1 MKLPAIALA
10 LALLAGCAGDTT
22 QMEARRLLESGE
34 TQTGLAMLARA
45 AEQNPRDRELHFE
58 YVRQRDLATSR
69 LLTEG
74 DTARANGQYNEAVT
88 AYQQAL
94 AIDPEQPRAKAGV
107 AGIAADRRHAGM
119 VREADAWFKK
129 QNYVEA
135 ESRLRE
141 VLNENPGNQDARN
154 LLRRVNDAKTTQS
167 LIPPVL
173 KSAVGKKVTLEFKD
187 ANIRS
192 VFEVIGRTTGVNF
205 VFDKDVRPDL
215 KTTIAVRNT
224 TVEDAI
230 KLILLTSQL
239 ERKVL
244 NDNTLL
250 IYPNTS
256 AKQKEYQELV
266 VRSFYV
272 ANVDVKQMM
281 NLIRTVVKTRDVYVD
296 EKLNLLV
303 MKDTPEA
310 VRLAEKLIETQDMA
324 DPEVTLE
331 VEVLEVSRNRLQ
343 ELGVRFPDRVN
354 FQDPGSVGAASA
366 IMRASGPLV
375 GFVATPAVVLNL
387 RQQNGYANVLANP
400 RIRVKNR
407 EKAKVHIGDRVPVIT
422 TTSTANVGVSASVN
436 YLDVGLK
443 LEVEPTIHLEGDVAI
458 KVGLEVSN
466 IVREVPT
473 TGGGLAYQVGTRNAA
488 TVLRLHDGETQVLAG
503 LIQDEERRTANGLPG
518 VSDLPV
524 VGRLFSSNLDTRGK
538 TEIVLLITPRVVRN
552 LSRSENVKAEF
563 YSGTESSIGAPPLVL
578 GPTDPGSVSA
588 SGTALPSGPGG
599 GAAAGPGPMVGPDP
613 RIPASSAASLQV
625 SAPPRAAPGS
635 EVTVSVALLPHASAA
650 TASFELIY
658 DPSLLTPAAPDAAAA
673 NGRLPL
679 KLARSGGFARSDVKF
694 RVVAK
699 APGRTQVSVE
709 NAVVRDAGQSEVPV
723 ALPPPAA
730 IELAP

>member
-1 MKLPAIALA
+1 
-10 LALLAGCAGDTT
+10 
-22 QMEARRLLESGE
+22 
-34 TQTGLAMLARA
+34 
-45 AEQNPRDRELHFE
+45 
-58 YVRQRDLATSR
+58 
-69 LLTEG
+69 
-74 DTARANGQYNEAVT
+74 
-88 AYQQAL
+88 
-94 AIDPEQPRAKAGV
+94 
-107 AGIAADRRHAGM
+107 
-119 VREADAWFKK
+119 
-129 QNYVEA
+129 
-135 ESRLRE
+135 
-141 VLNENPGNQDARN
+141 
-154 LLRRVNDAKTTQS
+154 
-167 LIPPVL
+167 
-173 KSAVGKKVTLEFKD
+173 
-187 ANIRS
+187 
-192 VFEVIGRTTGVNF
+192 
-205 VFDKDVRPDL
+205 
-215 KTTIAVRNT
+215 
-224 TVEDAI
+224 
-230 KLILLTSQL
+230 
-239 ERKVL
+239 
-244 NDNTLL
+244 
-250 IYPNTS
+250 
-256 AKQKEYQELV
+256 
-266 VRSFYV
+266 
-272 ANVDVKQMM
+272 
-281 NLIRTVVKTRDVYVD
+281 
-296 EKLNLLV
+296 
-303 MKDTPEA
+303 
-310 VRLAEKLIETQDMA
+310 
-324 DPEVTLE
+324 
-331 VEVLEVSRNRLQ
+331 
-343 ELGVRFPDRVN
+343 
-354 FQDPGSVGAASA
+354 
-366 IMRASGPLV
+366 MRASGPLV

-524 VGRLFSSNLDTRGK
+524 IGRLFSSNLDTRGK

-588 SGTALPSGPGG
+588 SGTASPPGPGG
-599 GAAAGPGPMVGPDP
+599 GGAAGPGPMMGPGPGP

-635 EVTVSVALLPHASAA
+635 EVTVSVALLPHASAVMA
-650 TASFELIY
+650 NFELIY

-679 KLARSGGFARSDVKF
+679 KVARSGGFARTDVKF
-694 RVVAK
+694 RVVAT
-699 APGRTQVSVE
+699 APGRTQLSVE
-709 NAVVRDAGQSEVPV
+709 NAVVRDAGQAEVPV
-723 ALPPPAA
+723 VLPPPAA

>member
-1 MKLPAIALA
+1 MKWAAMAVALA
-10 LALLAGCAGDTT
+10 MLVGCAGDTI
-22 QMEARRLLESGE
+22 QADAKRMLANGE
-34 TQTGLAMLARA
+34 TQAGLALLARA
-45 AEQNPRDRELHFE
+45 AEENPRDRELRIE
-58 YVRQRDLATSR
+58 WLRQRELAASR
-69 LLTEG
+69 LVAQG
-74 DTARANGQYNEAVT
+74 DTARARNQPDEAAA
-88 AYQQAL
+88 AYKQAL
-94 AIDPEQPRAKAGV
+94 AIDPEHPRAKSGLS
-107 AGIAADRRHAGM
+107 GIAADRRHLAL
-119 VREADAWFKK
+119 VQEADGWFRK
-129 QNYVEA
+129 QNYAEA
-135 ESRLRE
+135 ETRLRT

-167 LIPPVL
+167 LLPPVL
-173 KSAVGKKVTLEFKD
+173 KSAIGKKVTLEFKD

-215 KTTIAVRNT
+215 RTTIAVRNT

-239 ERKVL
+239 ERRVL

-250 IYPNTS
+250 IYPNTP

-266 VRSFYV
+266 VRSFQV
-272 ANVDVKQMM
+272 ANADVKQMM
-281 NLIRTVVKTRDVYVD
+281 NLVRTVVKTRDLYID

-331 VEVLEVSRNRLQ
+331 VEVLEVSNNRLK
-343 ELGVRFPDRVN
+343 ELGVRFPDRVT
-354 FQDPGSVGAASA
+354 FQDPATVGAAA
-366 IMRASGPLV
+366 AVMRASGPLV
-375 GFVATPAVVLNL
+375 GFVATPAVTLNL
-387 RQQNGYANVLANP
+387 RQQDGYANVLANP

-407 EKAKVHIGDRVPVIT
+407 EKAKIHIGDRVPVIT

-443 LEVEPTIHLEGDVAI
+443 LEVEPTIHLEGDVGI

-488 TVLRLHDGETQVLAG
+488 TVLRLRDGETQVLAG
-503 LIQDEERRTANGLPG
+503 LIQDEERSTANRVPG
-518 VSDLPV
+518 VGDLPV
-524 VGRLFSSNLDTRGK
+524 LGRLFSSNLDTRGK

-552 LSRSENVKAEF
+552 LARGDNVMAEF
-563 YSGTESSIGAPPLVL
+563 HSGTETAIGAAPLVL

-588 SGTALPSGPGG
+588 SGTPSAGAAPGG
-599 GAAAGPGPMVGPDP
+599 
-613 RIPASSAASLQV
+613 PAPFGGDRPAPSSAALLQL

-635 EVTVSVALLPHASAA
+635 EMTVTVALLPHMTAA
-650 TASFELIY
+650 TASMDLVY
-658 DPSLLTPAAPDAAAA
+658 DPALLAPVAADAANA
-673 NGRLPL
+673 NGRVPVQ
-679 KLARSGGFARSDVKF
+679 LARSGGFARADVKF

-699 APGRTQVSVE
+699 APGRTQVAVE
-709 NAVVRDAGQSEVPV
+709 NVVARDSAQSSVPV
-723 ALPPPAA
+723 TVPAPA
-730 IELAP
+730 SVDLAP

>member
-1 MKLPAIALA
+1 MKYAAIALM
-10 LALLAGCAGDTT
+10 LALIAGCAGDAT
-22 QMEARRLLESGE
+22 QSEARRLLSNGD
-34 TQTGLAMLARA
+34 TQAALAMLERA
-45 AEQNPRDRELHFE
+45 ANENPRDRELRFE
-58 YVRQRDLATSR
+58 WLRQRELAASR
-69 LLTEG
+69 FVTQG
-74 DTARANGQYNEAVT
+74 DTARSNGKIDEAAA
-88 AYQQAL
+88 AYRQAL
-94 AIDPEQPRAKAGV
+94 AIDPDQPRARAGLD
-107 AGIAADRRHAGM
+107 GIAADRRHAALIQ
-119 VREADAWFKK
+119 EADGWFRK

-135 ESRLRE
+135 ESRLRA
-141 VLNENPGNQDARN
+141 VLTENPGNHEARN
-154 LLRRVNDAKTTQS
+154 LLRRVNDAKATQT

-173 KSAVGKKVTLEFKD
+173 KSAIGKKVTLEFRD

-205 VFDKDVRPDL
+205 VFDKEVRPDL
-215 KTTIAVRNT
+215 RTTIAVRNT

-250 IYPNTS
+250 IYPNTP

-281 NLIRTVVKTRDVYVD
+281 NLVRTVVKTRDVYVD

-331 VEVLEVSRNRLQ
+331 VEVLEVSNNRLK
-343 ELGVRFPDRVN
+343 ELGVRFPDRVA
-354 FQDPGSVGAASA
+354 FQDPATAGLPPTL
-366 IMRASGPLV
+366 MRASGPLV
-375 GFVATPAVVLNL
+375 GFVATPAVLLNL
-387 RQQNGYANVLANP
+387 RQQDGYANVLANP

-503 LIQDEERRTANGLPG
+503 LIQDEERSTAN
-518 VSDLPV
+518 
-524 VGRLFSSNLDTRGK
+524 RL
-538 TEIVLLITPRVVRN
+538 
-552 LSRSENVKAEF
+552 
-563 YSGTESSIGAPPLVL
+563 
-578 GPTDPGSVSA
+578 
-588 SGTALPSGPGG
+588 
-599 GAAAGPGPMVGPDP
+599 
-613 RIPASSAASLQV
+613 
-625 SAPPRAAPGS
+625 
-635 EVTVSVALLPHASAA
+635 
-650 TASFELIY
+650 
-658 DPSLLTPAAPDAAAA
+658 
-673 NGRLPL
+673 
-679 KLARSGGFARSDVKF
+679 
-694 RVVAK
+694 
-699 APGRTQVSVE
+699 
-709 NAVVRDAGQSEVPV
+709 
-723 ALPPPAA
+723 
-730 IELAP
+730 

>member
-1 MKLPAIALA
+1 MKFAAMALA
-10 LALLAGCAGDTT
+10 LVLIAGCASDTT
-22 QMEARRLLESGE
+22 QMEARRMIASGE
-34 TQTGLAMLARA
+34 TQAGLDMLARA
-45 AEQNPRDRELHFE
+45 ARENPRDQQLRFE
-58 YVRQRDLATSR
+58 WLRQRDLASSR
-69 LLTEG
+69 FVIQG
-74 DTARANGQYNEAVT
+74 DNARAAGQLDEAAA
-88 AYQQAL
+88 AYRQAL
-94 AIDPEQPRAKAGV
+94 AIDAEQPRAKAGLES
-107 AGIAADRRHAGM
+107 IAADRRHAAL
-119 VREADAWFKK
+119 VKEADAWFAK

-135 ESRLRE
+135 ETRLRT
-141 VLNENPGNQDARN
+141 VLNENPGNHDARN
-154 LLRRVNDAKTTQS
+154 LLRRVTEAKTTQS

-173 KSAVGKKVTLEFKD
+173 KSAIGKKVTLEFRE

-192 VFEVIGRTTGVNF
+192 VFEVIGRTTGINF
-205 VFDKDVRPDL
+205 VFDKEVRPDL

-250 IYPNTS
+250 IYPNTP

-272 ANVDVKQMM
+272 GNVDVKAMM
-281 NLIRTVVKTRDVYVD
+281 NLVRTVVKTRDVYID

-310 VRLAEKLIETQDMA
+310 IRLAEKLIETQDMA

-331 VEVLEVSRNRLQ
+331 VEVLEVSSNRLK
-343 ELGVRFPDRVN
+343 ELGVRFPDRVS
-354 FQDPGSVGAASA
+354 FQDPATVGVANSV
-366 IMRASGPLV
+366 MRARGPLV

-387 RQQNGYANVLANP
+387 RQQDGYANVLANP

-488 TVLRLHDGETQVLAG
+488 TVLRLRDGETQVLAG
-503 LIQDEERRTANGLPG
+503 LIQDEERSTANRLPG
-518 VSDLPV
+518 VGDLPV
-524 VGRLFSSNLDTRGK
+524 VGRLFSSSLDTRGK

-552 LSRSENVKAEF
+552 LARADHVKAEF
-563 YSGTESSIGAPPLVL
+563 YSGTESAVGAQPLVL

-588 SGTALPSGPGG
+588 SGTPSPAGVGPL
-599 GAAAGPGPMVGPDP
+599 PGPVPPGTRLGP
-613 RIPASSAASLQV
+613 PATAPATLQL
-625 SAPPRAAPGS
+625 SAPSRAAPGS
-635 EVTVSVALLPHASAA
+635 EITISVALLPHPSAA
-650 TASFELIY
+650 TASAELVY
-658 DPSLLTPAAPDAAAA
+658 DPSQLVPAAPDAAGA
-673 NGRLPL
+673 NGRLPVQ
-679 KLARSGGFARSDVKF
+679 LAKSGSMARADVKF
-694 RVVAK
+694 RVIGK
-699 APGRTQVSVE
+699 ASGRTEVSVQ
-709 NAVVRDAGQSEVPV
+709 NAVGRDGAQSSVPV
-723 ALPPPAA
+723 AAPPPAA
-730 IELAP
+730 IDLAP